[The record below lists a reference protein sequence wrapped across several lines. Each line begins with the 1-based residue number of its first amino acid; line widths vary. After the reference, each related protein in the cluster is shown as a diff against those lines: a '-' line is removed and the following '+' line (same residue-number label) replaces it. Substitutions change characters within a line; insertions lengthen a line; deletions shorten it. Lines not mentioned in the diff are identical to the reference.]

1 MNRESMKKLIII
13 TALFTIAVSAKAQQ
27 LEQWTQ
33 FYMNEYLVNPAVT
46 GSDKYFHAN
55 AMFRNQWVGIVDA
68 PRTYYLSVHGP
79 VWKNKMGLGGA
90 VFNDVLGAVSKSGMQ
105 LSYAYHLKL
114 TEKYKLSF
122 SLSTGFFQW
131 AVNGAELNLQTTN
144 DIAVSNGN
152 MSIWTPDFGAAVR
165 FASKNFR
172 AGFYVPQ
179 IANMQA
185 QLFDDYQLTENVLQ
199 RHYYLTLGY
208 LYEINSDFAVEG
220 NFLGRYV
227 TPLDM
232 FDFQVRGIY
241 KDMVWLGT
249 SYRTPLISDLA
260 GAAVGIMAGY
270 KFENNLTIGYSYD
283 LDIGKIGAASS
294 GSHEVVLG
302 IRFSKKNDKP
312 LVNPE

>member
-1 MNRESMKKLIII
+1 MKKLIII
-13 TALFTIAVSAKAQQ
+13 SALLLAGVSVKAQQ

-46 GSDKYFHAN
+46 GSDKYYNAH
-55 AMFRNQWVGIVDA
+55 AMFRNQWVGITDA

-79 VWKNKMGLGGA
+79 LWKDKMGLGGA
-90 VFNDVLGAVSKSGMQ
+90 VFNDVLGAVTKSGMQ

-131 AVNGAELNLQTTN
+131 AVNGAELNLQTTS
-144 DIAVSNGN
+144 DIALSSGN
-152 MSIWTPDFGAAVR
+152 MSVWTPDFGAGLR
-165 FASKNFR
+165 FASENFH

-179 IANMQA
+179 IANLQA
-185 QLFDDYQLTENVLQ
+185 QFFDDYPLTENALA
-199 RHYYLTLGY
+199 RHYYLNLGY
-208 LYEINSDFAVEG
+208 THHFNDDFALDG

-232 FDFQVRGIY
+232 FDFQLRAIY
-241 KDMVWLGT
+241 RDMIWLGG
-249 SYRTPLISDLA
+249 SYRSPLITDQA
-260 GAAVGIMAGY
+260 GSAVGIMAGY

-283 LDIGKIGAASS
+283 LDIGQLSAASN
-294 GSHEVVLG
+294 GSHEIVLG
-302 IRFSKKNDKP
+302 IRFSKRNDKP
-312 LVNPE
+312 LVQPE